1 MLLPCKNKARIPVV
15 NFIQKW
21 PRRASRWSLRQKF
34 ANFGNLAA
42 PVSIKM
48 RAHSLTARMNL
59 SNVLICP
66 ETTKPNSASDST
78 KIFTVPMVT
87 AASFFTMRQGPKLSY
102 MPKRRQLTKLL
113 LWQQRRQLTLA
124 FWIAWMRPLFMS
136 LSPARRLPTRR
147 RQSVRRHECCQQP
160 RKVGACRCLQTL
172 LFLEVRVLSA
182 IEWVRTCSKCNY
194 FFEEEH
200 WMIFIDSAS
209 FKVHQL
215 STYMCQYWHFYK
227 IFLIPNLWLFQVFR
241 YSEYAHLK
249 VVPYSWFIKPA

>member
-102 MPKRRQLTKLL
+102 MPKRRQPTKLL

-194 FFEEEH
+194 FL
-200 WMIFIDSAS
+200 
-209 FKVHQL
+209 KR
-215 STYMCQYWHFYK
+215 STEWFS
-227 IFLIPNLWLFQVFR
+227 LIPPPLKFINYLPTCVSTDTFIRFFWYQICGFFR
-241 YSEYAHLK
+241 FFAIASMQI
-249 VVPYSWFIKPA
+249 WR